1 MNTIEI
7 TFQKVLEDPDGK
19 NWEYTFEYVIYFLKK
34 ILKKKDF
41 KNLKDIMLLQTRYQN
56 LSSKNPWLYYG
67 LCRNGSHPWL
77 TLIPIKTMAWCFNP
91 TREYLGL

>member
-34 ILKKKDF
+34 IF
-41 KNLKDIMLLQTRYQN
+41 
-56 LSSKNPWLYYG
+56 
-67 LCRNGSHPWL
+67 
-77 TLIPIKTMAWCFNP
+77 
-91 TREYLGL
+91 